1 MNYKVAKNFTDTVK
15 EKALGQ
21 NVLTAVKPSQLM
33 VKIVHDE
40 LTKQL
45 FVTRFQYDKRVLISF
60 RFSFNLDFRRKL
72 HKDIISVTQSEIN
85 AITNLNYTSEKEKS
99 QVTFFAD
106 LDAIAG
112 MLKMIKD
119 CLSVIGDSAL
129 EGTTSTEEIGNA
141 LYITEITLDT
151 TIADCVH
158 LVEKIRP

>member
-1 MNYKVAKNFTDTVK
+1 MSTNISKK
-15 EKALGQ
+15 EKAPTTGTICQTDMGNNKITSSNDTLG
-21 NVLTAVKPSQLM
+21 
-33 VKIVHDE
+33 
-40 LTKQL
+40 
-45 FVTRFQYDKRVLISF
+45 
-60 RFSFNLDFRRKL
+60 
-72 HKDIISVTQSEIN
+72 
-85 AITNLNYTSEKEKS
+85 KEKS

-151 TIADCVH
+151 TIADCVN
-158 LVEKIRP
+158 LVEKMKP

>member
-1 MNYKVAKNFTDTVK
+1 MSTNISKK
-15 EKALGQ
+15 EKTTGE
-21 NVLTAVKPSQLM
+21 VLSKNTCGNN
-33 VKIVHDE
+33 KITD
-40 LTKQL
+40 
-45 FVTRFQYDKRVLISF
+45 
-60 RFSFNLDFRRKL
+60 
-72 HKDIISVTQSEIN
+72 
-85 AITNLNYTSEKEKS
+85 LNYTSEKEKS

>member
-1 MNYKVAKNFTDTVK
+1 MSTNISKK
-15 EKALGQ
+15 EKAP
-21 NVLTAVKPSQLM
+21 VVKDSTNTTGNN
-33 VKIVHDE
+33 KITD
-40 LTKQL
+40 
-45 FVTRFQYDKRVLISF
+45 
-60 RFSFNLDFRRKL
+60 
-72 HKDIISVTQSEIN
+72 
-85 AITNLNYTSEKEKS
+85 LNYTSEKEKS

-141 LYITEITLDT
+141 LHITEITLDT

>member
-1 MNYKVAKNFTDTVK
+1 MSTNISKK
-15 EKALGQ
+15 EKTTGE
-21 NVLTAVKPSQLM
+21 VLSKNTCGNN
-33 VKIVHDE
+33 KI
-40 LTKQL
+40 
-45 FVTRFQYDKRVLISF
+45 
-60 RFSFNLDFRRKL
+60 
-72 HKDIISVTQSEIN
+72 
-85 AITNLNYTSEKEKS
+85 TSSNDTLEKEKS

>member
-1 MNYKVAKNFTDTVK
+1 MSTNISKK
-15 EKALGQ
+15 EKSP
-21 NVLTAVKPSQLM
+21 VVKDSTITTGNN
-33 VKIVHDE
+33 KI
-40 LTKQL
+40 T
-45 FVTRFQYDKRVLISF
+45 
-60 RFSFNLDFRRKL
+60 
-72 HKDIISVTQSEIN
+72 DI
-85 AITNLNYTSEKEKS
+85 NYTSEKEKS

>member
-1 MNYKVAKNFTDTVK
+1 MSTQNISKK
-15 EKALGQ
+15 EKTTGE
-21 NVLTAVKPSQLM
+21 VLSKNTCGNN
-33 VKIVHDE
+33 KITD
-40 LTKQL
+40 
-45 FVTRFQYDKRVLISF
+45 
-60 RFSFNLDFRRKL
+60 
-72 HKDIISVTQSEIN
+72 
-85 AITNLNYTSEKEKS
+85 LNYTSEKEKS
-99 QVTFFAD
+99 QVPFFAD

>member
-1 MNYKVAKNFTDTVK
+1 MSTNISKK
-15 EKALGQ
+15 EKSP
-21 NVLTAVKPSQLM
+21 VVKDSTITTGNN
-33 VKIVHDE
+33 KI
-40 LTKQL
+40 T
-45 FVTRFQYDKRVLISF
+45 
-60 RFSFNLDFRRKL
+60 
-72 HKDIISVTQSEIN
+72 DI
-85 AITNLNYTSEKEKS
+85 NYTSEKEKS

-141 LYITEITLDT
+141 LYITKITLDT

>member
-1 MNYKVAKNFTDTVK
+1 MSSNISKK
-15 EKALGQ
+15 EKSP
-21 NVLTAVKPSQLM
+21 VVKDSTITTGNN
-33 VKIVHDE
+33 KITD
-40 LTKQL
+40 
-45 FVTRFQYDKRVLISF
+45 
-60 RFSFNLDFRRKL
+60 
-72 HKDIISVTQSEIN
+72 
-85 AITNLNYTSEKEKS
+85 LNYTSEKEKS

-151 TIADCVH
+151 TIANCVH

>member
-1 MNYKVAKNFTDTVK
+1 MSTNISKK
-15 EKALGQ
+15 EKSP
-21 NVLTAVKPSQLM
+21 VVKDSTITTGNN
-33 VKIVHDE
+33 KITD
-40 LTKQL
+40 
-45 FVTRFQYDKRVLISF
+45 
-60 RFSFNLDFRRKL
+60 
-72 HKDIISVTQSEIN
+72 
-85 AITNLNYTSEKEKS
+85 LNYTSEKEKS

>member
-1 MNYKVAKNFTDTVK
+1 MSTNISKK
-15 EKALGQ
+15 EKAPLTEAIYQTEKGNNKITSSNDTLG
-21 NVLTAVKPSQLM
+21 
-33 VKIVHDE
+33 
-40 LTKQL
+40 
-45 FVTRFQYDKRVLISF
+45 
-60 RFSFNLDFRRKL
+60 
-72 HKDIISVTQSEIN
+72 
-85 AITNLNYTSEKEKS
+85 KEKS

>member
-1 MNYKVAKNFTDTVK
+1 MSSNISKK
-15 EKALGQ
+15 EKSP
-21 NVLTAVKPSQLM
+21 VVKDSTITTGNN
-33 VKIVHDE
+33 KITD
-40 LTKQL
+40 
-45 FVTRFQYDKRVLISF
+45 
-60 RFSFNLDFRRKL
+60 
-72 HKDIISVTQSEIN
+72 
-85 AITNLNYTSEKEKS
+85 LNYTSEKEKS

>member
-1 MNYKVAKNFTDTVK
+1 MSTNISKK
-15 EKALGQ
+15 EKAPTTGTICQTDMGNNKITSSNDTLG
-21 NVLTAVKPSQLM
+21 
-33 VKIVHDE
+33 
-40 LTKQL
+40 
-45 FVTRFQYDKRVLISF
+45 
-60 RFSFNLDFRRKL
+60 
-72 HKDIISVTQSEIN
+72 
-85 AITNLNYTSEKEKS
+85 KEKS

>member
-1 MNYKVAKNFTDTVK
+1 MSSNISKK
-15 EKALGQ
+15 EKSP
-21 NVLTAVKPSQLM
+21 VVKDSTITTGNN
-33 VKIVHDE
+33 KITD
-40 LTKQL
+40 
-45 FVTRFQYDKRVLISF
+45 
-60 RFSFNLDFRRKL
+60 
-72 HKDIISVTQSEIN
+72 
-85 AITNLNYTSEKEKS
+85 LNYTSEKEKS

-129 EGTTSTEEIGNA
+129 KGTTSTEEIGNA

>member
-1 MNYKVAKNFTDTVK
+1 MSSNISKK
-15 EKALGQ
+15 EKSP
-21 NVLTAVKPSQLM
+21 VVKDSTITTGNN
-33 VKIVHDE
+33 K
-40 LTKQL
+40 
-45 FVTRFQYDKRVLISF
+45 
-60 RFSFNLDFRRKL
+60 
-72 HKDIISVTQSEIN
+72 
-85 AITNLNYTSEKEKS
+85 ITNLNYTSEKEKS